1 LAKRDFYEVLGVSRE
16 ASDEEI
22 KKAYRQLARKLHP
35 DVNKDDPKAEDK
47 FKEVN
52 EAYEILSDSQKRA
65 AYDRF
70 GHAGVDPSQGMGGGA
85 AGAGG
90 FGGFGGGFEGFGDI
104 FDMFFGGGGGGG
116 MGGGRRRTGP
126 QRGADVRMEMN
137 ISLEDAAAGVKKHLE
152 VPLTEICDTCH
163 GNGAKPGTPIRTCST
178 CGGTGQV
185 KVSQNTLFGQFV
197 NVRTCEKC
205 GGEGKTAETP
215 CTDCNGRG
223 VVRNRKR
230 IEVNVPSGISHG
242 SGLRIQGAGEAG
254 LNGGGTGDLIVV
266 VKIRPHKVFKREGDD
281 LYRDLSISFTQAA
294 LGTKLTVDTLDGQAE
309 LNVPEG
315 TQSET
320 VLKLKGQGVP
330 HLGGRGRGDLFVRV
344 QITTPSQLTA
354 EQRDLLRELAK
365 SFGEEPPEEGGFF
378 SKVKN
383 ALGK

>member
-1 LAKRDFYEVLGVSRE
+1 MAKRDFYEVLGVPRE

-47 FKEVN
+47 FKEAN

-90 FGGFGGGFEGFGDI
+90 FGGFEGFGDI
-104 FDMFFGGGGGGG
+104 FDMFFGGGG
-116 MGGGRRRTGP
+116 MGGSRRRTGP
-126 QRGADVRMEMN
+126 QRGADVRMEMHIN
-137 ISLEDAAAGVKKHLE
+137 LEDAAAGVKKHLE
-152 VPLTEICDTCH
+152 VPLTETCGTCH
-163 GNGAKPGTPIRTCST
+163 GNGAKPGTPIRTCSV

-223 VVRNRKR
+223 LVRNRKR

-242 SGLRIQGAGEAG
+242 SGLRIPGAGEAG
-254 LNGGGTGDLIVV
+254 LNGGSTGDLIVI
-266 VKIRPHKVFKREGDD
+266 VKIRPHKLFRREGDD
-281 LYRDLSISFTQAA
+281 LHRDLTISFTQAT
-294 LGTKLTVDTLDGQAE
+294 LGAKLSVDTLDGQAE

-315 TQSET
+315 TQSGA

-330 HLGGRGRGDLFVRV
+330 RLGGRGRGDLFVRV

-354 EQRDLLRELAK
+354 EQRDILKELAK

-378 SKVKN
+378 NKVKN